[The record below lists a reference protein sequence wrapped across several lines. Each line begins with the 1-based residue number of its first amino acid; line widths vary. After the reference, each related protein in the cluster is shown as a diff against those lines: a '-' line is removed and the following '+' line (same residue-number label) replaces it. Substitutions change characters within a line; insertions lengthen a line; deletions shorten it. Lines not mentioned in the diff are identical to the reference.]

1 MSIHSTAIEVAG
13 MTKSFADNAVLRG
26 IDLTVPA
33 GTVYALLGPNGAGK
47 TTMVRIL
54 STLITADAGEAR
66 VAGFDVRHEPD
77 DVRRAIGVTGQFS
90 AIDELL
96 TGRENLQLM
105 ADYARG
111 GRGAAGEGR

>member
-1 MSIHSTAIEVAG
+1 MSSQSTAIEVVG
-13 MTKSFADNAVLRG
+13 LTKSYADNAVLRG

-66 VAGFDVRHEPD
+66 VA
-77 DVRRAIGVTGQFS
+77 
-90 AIDELL
+90 
-96 TGRENLQLM
+96 
-105 ADYARG
+105 
-111 GRGAAGEGR
+111 